1 MTLAVPPLPVLPS
14 VPPLPALVAAS
25 STLPPSFPLLVF
37 DMFLGSVVFVPVPLP
52 VVDIAESF
60 MVGIGSLLSEHCLW
74 RPVCERIVVSQMP
87 RDLGTDLLFVW
98 PPMLICRTLY
108 LSAGLVNSLVLLSLL
123 STRMK
128 LTRRL
133 HSM

>member
-1 MTLAVPPLPVLPS
+1 MALAVPPLPVLPG

-52 VVDIAESF
+52 GVDIAEAF
-60 MVGIGSLLSEHCLW
+60 MSDTGSLISDHCFW
-74 RPVCERIVVSQMP
+74 RSVCERVVVSRIP
-87 RDLGTDLLFVW
+87 RDLGPDPAFVW
-98 PPMLICRTLY
+98 RPMLICQTLY
-108 LSAGLVNSLVLLSLL
+108 LSAGLVGSLVLLSSL

-128 LTRRL
+128 LICRL